1 MKSNNI
7 TLGNKYLKYT
17 DDIILEPINK
27 KKSDIDI
34 YKEKEKFDEQI
45 IGRDEAIFPNP
56 FNSNYNNN
64 KSKKINEKSKTEKI
78 QAAIIKKLENENAH
92 LRKLLMA
99 YKIKKNKYENST
111 EKIKKYYHHFV
122 LNRNINNNNCNLSNI
137 VSNKIDKSINN
148 NQNIMT
154 YVKNSHSNN
163 IDKNT
168 DKISLIPNKT
178 KSKIKTKNSESCSI
192 LSTDGNYGK
201 NLKKS
206 NCKEVRSNSKNN
218 KIYISEKKSSKKTNN
233 KIKKISRT
241 KLNNRNSNLIGNNR
255 DIFEINKNYNG
266 KNNLSNITF
275 NNNFDK
281 RRPNI
286 NNLND
291 KFNFK
296 RNNKVLMKTS
306 HHSLKLENL
315 NTNLNLV
322 KVQND
327 YVNYNKNNNLLHH
340 GNSKF
345 NHKNIKS
352 FNKILLANII
362 TQSTYNNNS
371 LKLNNLFDKRRKLRI
386 NKKKMNNYHS
396 ISSVTEKI
404 LNENKFNS
412 SVSFDV
418 KKPKIN
424 DIDKSNIKNINTNVI
439 EQFVRKPENSIDSSS
454 LKDQKDKNKLK
465 SFMTYSSKVK
475 KIITDNVNKNFK
487 SINTNIRNDNYLM
500 NPKKRDNIFF
510 TINKTIIHNM
520 NNTFN
525 NSNNKN
531 FITNIN
537 NSSEEVNND
546 LLSPN
551 LAKSTIKNN
560 NNLYNGI
567 NLKKRLVPGYQLI
580 NSNNVNNNIKYSLI
594 KSNINNRI
602 IRRLQNKK
610 NIFINKNLC

>member
-1 MKSNNI
+1 
-7 TLGNKYLKYT
+7 
-17 DDIILEPINK
+17 LEPISK
-27 KKSDIDI
+27 KKPDDDIN
-34 YKEKEKFDEQI
+34 KEKEKNDEQN
-45 IGRDEAIFPNP
+45 IGKDEVTSPYP
-56 FNSNYNNN
+56 CNSNNNNNN
-64 KSKKINEKSKTEKI
+64 KCKKINEKNKAEKNKD
-78 QAAIIKKLENENAH
+78 AIIKKLENENAH
-92 LRKLLMA
+92 LRKLLMT
-99 YKIKKNKYENST
+99 YKIKQYKYENST
-111 EKIKKYYHHFV
+111 EKIKKYYQHFQKKSFT

-137 VSNKIDKSINN
+137 VSNKIDNSIIN

-163 IDKNT
+163 IDKIM

-201 NLKKS
+201 NLKRS
-206 NCKEVRSNSKNN
+206 NCKEVRSNSKKN
-218 KIYISEKKSSKKTNN
+218 KIYISEKKSSNKTNS

-241 KLNNRNSNLIGNNR
+241 KLNNRNSNLIGNSR
-255 DIFEINKNYNG
+255 DIFDTNKNHNG
-266 KNNLSNITF
+266 KNNLNNITF
-275 NNNFDK
+275 NTNNFDK
-281 RRPNI
+281 RKFSI

-291 KFNFK
+291 KINFK
-296 RNNKVLMKTS
+296 RNNKVVMKTS

-322 KVQND
+322 KAQND
-327 YVNYNKNNNLLHH
+327 YANYNKTNTLLRH

-345 NHKNIKS
+345 NPKKIKS

-362 TQSTYNNNS
+362 SHSNYNNNS
-371 LKLNNLFDKRRKLRI
+371 LKLNNLFDKRRNLRM

-404 LNENKFNS
+404 LYENKFNS

-418 KKPKIN
+418 KKPKNN
-424 DIDKSNIKNINTNVI
+424 DMEKSNNRNITANVI
-439 EQFVRKPENSIDSSS
+439 EQFVRKAENSIDNSS
-454 LKDQKDKNKLK
+454 LKDKKDKNKLK
-465 SFMTYSSKVK
+465 CFMSYSSKVK
-475 KIITDNVNKNFK
+475 KIITDNVNKNLK

-500 NPKKRDNIFF
+500 NHKKKNNIFF

-537 NSSEEVNND
+537 NSTEDANND
-546 LLSPN
+546 LFSPN
-551 LAKSTIKNN
+551 LTKSTIANN
-560 NNLYNGI
+560 NILYNGI

-580 NSNNVNNNIKYSLI
+580 NSNNANNNIKFSII

-602 IRRLQNKK
+602 IRRLQNKR
-610 NIFINKNLC
+610 NIFINKNIL